1 MSATVAAAGGGG
13 AVGPRGDL
21 GGMVR
26 KRPSVG
32 ISEGKWAAPLLL
44 L

>member
-13 AVGPRGDL
+13 AMGPRGEF

-32 ISEGKWAAPLLL
+32 ISEGKWLALLL
-44 L
+44 